1 MVVVIINKGLGLNV
15 FGVITIGFNNY
26 NNYRVYIIYLI
37 RIKGYIGQILY
48 ARDYLFFVVKGDR
61 KNMGYGF

>member
-15 FGVITIGFNNY
+15 FRVITIGY

-48 ARDYLFFVVKGDR
+48 ARDYLFFVVKGDK

>member
-15 FGVITIGFNNY
+15 FGVITIGF

-48 ARDYLFFVVKGDR
+48 ARDYLFFSC
-61 KNMGYGF
+61 